1 MPIKELMLK
10 LVSPVLVAFF
20 LAFAGIATAAPLAPA
35 ATDSATPQQTGPQT
49 PPDCKKTPQDPR
61 CKDR

>member
-1 MPIKELMLK
+1 MHVRELMLK

-20 LAFAGIATAAPLAPA
+20 LAFAGMATASPVQA
-35 ATDSATPQQTGPQT
+35 AGTESATPQQGPST